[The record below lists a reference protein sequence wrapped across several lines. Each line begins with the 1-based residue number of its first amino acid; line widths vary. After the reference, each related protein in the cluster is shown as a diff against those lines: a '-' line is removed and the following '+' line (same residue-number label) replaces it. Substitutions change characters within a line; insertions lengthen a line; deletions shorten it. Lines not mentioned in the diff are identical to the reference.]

1 MGYLQ
6 DKQREAQRMLDYCEY
21 ELSQEVTDRKKFWQA
36 KIADLIENDTHD
48 SVLNIAD
55 ECITVETEEYDSF
68 TNATYTND
76 VNVVTVCSNDG
87 EVYVTDADGN
97 EYFIDDINEN
107 TFKQIYE
114 AVSDLASK
122 LKNNNIFT

>member
-6 DKQREAQRMLDYCEY
+6 EKQKEAQRLLDYCNY
-21 ELSQEVTDRKKFWQA
+21 ELSQEVTDRKEFWQA
-36 KIADLIENDTHD
+36 RIADLIENDTHEGI
-48 SVLNIAD
+48 LNIED

-76 VNVVTVCSNDG
+76 VNVVTVCSNNG

-97 EYFIDDINEN
+97 EYFIDDIDEN
-107 TFKQIYE
+107 TFNKIYK
-114 AVSDLASK
+114 AVSDLAS
-122 LKNNNIFT
+122 

>member
-6 DKQREAQRMLDYCEY
+6 EKQKEAQRLLDYCNY
-21 ELSQEVTDRKKFWQA
+21 ELSQEVTDRKELWQA
-36 KIADLIENDTHD
+36 KIANLIENDTHD
-48 SVLNIAD
+48 GVLNIAD

-114 AVSDLASK
+114 AVSDLAS
-122 LKNNNIFT
+122 